1 MGLRPGEG
9 YMLVTVDAPSL
20 SKAQDLA
27 MEMLTERIIES
38 VATNV
43 STSTVS
49 EISHTSSGGEISE
62 QETFN
67 RSARLR
73 SANLPFLKGISHTK
87 IQGVY
92 WAKVRDENS
101 KREWIEYS
109 IRYPFSKADLREL
122 TDQFDA
128 LESDSDQKLTRLEND
143 IDRIESVDQIKEA
156 ITQLEALESY
166 FFDDVRLKKAT
177 GLKSRYRG
185 LYKNLVINVTD
196 RPNGVY
202 HVNAVINGRAVRL
215 TTAPRPSSECASQ
228 IKVTPAGD
236 GFDITCNTDDCL
248 PEEDNYID
256 LLLRIDGNKYTA
268 RIQLKVE

>member
-1 MGLRPGEG
+1 MKTKTQIIATVLVALMFTCGAYAKTKVIEKSAKKVPEWVYDPGEG

-49 EISHTSSGGEISE
+49 EISHTSSNGEISE

-109 IRYPFSKADLREL
+109 IRYPFSKADLR
-122 TDQFDA
+122 
-128 LESDSDQKLTRLEND
+128 
-143 IDRIESVDQIKEA
+143 
-156 ITQLEALESY
+156 
-166 FFDDVRLKKAT
+166 
-177 GLKSRYRG
+177 
-185 LYKNLVINVTD
+185 
-196 RPNGVY
+196 
-202 HVNAVINGRAVRL
+202 
-215 TTAPRPSSECASQ
+215 
-228 IKVTPAGD
+228 
-236 GFDITCNTDDCL
+236 
-248 PEEDNYID
+248 
-256 LLLRIDGNKYTA
+256 
-268 RIQLKVE
+268 